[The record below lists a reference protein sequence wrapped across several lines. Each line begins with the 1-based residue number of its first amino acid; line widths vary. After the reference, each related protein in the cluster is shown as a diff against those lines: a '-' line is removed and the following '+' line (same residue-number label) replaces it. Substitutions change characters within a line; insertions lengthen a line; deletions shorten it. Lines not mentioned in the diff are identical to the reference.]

1 MSAPIDARRGRADL
15 PNRGFAAYAGF
26 MPGTYDDVAP
36 LRPEQA
42 TGEEGGVDTVES
54 ATRTAVP
61 ITVVEP
67 ERTARGGIV
76 VLHESREFPPQLLEL
91 MRSLAFE
98 GWIVVAPHLLD
109 RLPDDDIHDVF
120 GEELFGDFDA
130 GFDWLTRR
138 GVFPD
143 TIGVL
148 GFDTAGTAAFLVA
161 TTRPIGAAVSVA
173 APGITEPLPGQ
184 DAALVALAPGLQA
197 PWLGLFGD
205 DDPTTPPEAVDQL
218 RESAARAPV
227 ASLTI
232 TYPGLSHR
240 ADRPD
245 PDDDTATEIRI
256 ASQTRIF
263 DWFDSNLR

>member
-1 MSAPIDARRGRADL
+1 MS
-15 PNRGFAAYAGF
+15 
-26 MPGTYDDVAP
+26 GTYSDVAP
-36 LRPEQA
+36 LRP
-42 TGEEGGVDTVES
+42 VES
-54 ATRTAVP
+54 GGGETFARTSVP

-76 VLHESREFPPQLLEL
+76 VLHESREFPPQVGDL
-91 MRSLAFE
+91 MRSLASE
-98 GWIVVAPHLLD
+98 GWIVVAPHLFD
-109 RLPDDDIHDVF
+109 RLPGDDVHEVF
-120 GEELFGDFDA
+120 GDELFADFDA

-161 TTRPIGAAVSVA
+161 TNRPIGAAVSVA
-173 APGITEPLPGQ
+173 APGIVDPLPDQ
-184 DAALVALAPGLQA
+184 HTSLVEIAPSLQA
-197 PWLGLFGD
+197 PWLGLFGA
-205 DDPTTPPEAVDQL
+205 DDPATPPEAVDRL
-218 RESAARAPV
+218 RDATGRANV

-232 TYPGLSHR
+232 TYPGLRHR

-245 PDDDTATEIRI
+245 PDDDAATAIRI
-256 ASQTRIF
+256 DSQTRIY

>member
-1 MSAPIDARRGRADL
+1 MS
-15 PNRGFAAYAGF
+15 
-26 MPGTYDDVAP
+26 GTYDDVAP
-36 LRPEQA
+36 LRSVEPTA
-42 TGEEGGVDTVES
+42 VAGGAETAAV

-67 ERTARGGIV
+67 ERIARGGIV
-76 VLHESREFPPQLLEL
+76 VLHESREFSPQLLDL

-98 GWIVVAPHLLD
+98 GWIVVAPHLFD
-109 RLPDDDIHDVF
+109 RIADDQVNEVF
-120 GEELFGDFDA
+120 GDELFDDFDA

-173 APGITEPLPGQ
+173 APGITDPLPDQ
-184 DAALVALAPGLQA
+184 DAALVEIAAALQA
-197 PWLGLFGD
+197 PWLGLFGA
-205 DDPTTPPEAVDQL
+205 DDPATPPDAVDRL
-218 RESAARAPV
+218 RDEAARANV

-245 PDDDTATEIRI
+245 PDDDAANAIRI
-256 ASQTRIF
+256 DSQTRIY

>member
-1 MSAPIDARRGRADL
+1 MA
-15 PNRGFAAYAGF
+15 
-26 MPGTYDDVAP
+26 GTYDDVAP
-36 LRPEQA
+36 LRLTEARDTETAA
-42 TGEEGGVDTVES
+42 T
-54 ATRTAVP
+54 ATRTSVP

-67 ERTARGGIV
+67 ERVARGGIV
-76 VLHESREFPPQLLEL
+76 LLHESREFSPQLLDL
-91 MRSLAFE
+91 MRSLSVE
-98 GWIVVAPHLLD
+98 GWIVVAPHLFD
-109 RLPDDDIHDVF
+109 RIGDEEVREVF
-120 GEELFGDFDA
+120 GDELFDDFDA

-161 TTRPIGAAVSVA
+161 TNRPIGAAVSVA
-173 APGITEPLPGQ
+173 APGITEPLPDQ
-184 DAALVALAPGLQA
+184 EVALVDVAADLQA
-197 PWLGLFGD
+197 PWLGLFGA
-205 DDPTTPPEAVDQL
+205 DDPATPPESVDRL
-218 RESAARAPV
+218 RDATARANV

-245 PDDDTATEIRI
+245 PDDDAANAIRI
-256 ASQTRIF
+256 DSQTRIY

>member
-1 MSAPIDARRGRADL
+1 
-15 PNRGFAAYAGF
+15 

-36 LRPEQA
+36 LRPVRA
-42 TGEEGGVDTVES
+42 TGEAGGVDTVES

-67 ERTARGGIV
+67 ERVARGGIV

-98 GWIVVAPHLLD
+98 GWIVVAPHLFD
-109 RLPDDDIHDVF
+109 RIADDDVHDVF

-130 GFDWLTRR
+130 GFDWLTGR

-161 TTRPIGAAVSVA
+161 ATRPIGAAVSVA
-173 APGITEPLPGQ
+173 APGITDPLPGQ
-184 DAALVALAPGLQA
+184 DAALVAVAPRLQA
-197 PWLGLFGD
+197 PWLGLFGA
-205 DDPTTPPEAVDQL
+205 DDPATPPTAVDQL
-218 RESAARAPV
+218 RDATARADV

-240 ADRPD
+240 VDRPD
-245 PDDDTATEIRI
+245 PDDDAATEIRVD
-256 ASQTRIF
+256 SQTRIY

>member
-1 MSAPIDARRGRADL
+1 
-15 PNRGFAAYAGF
+15 

-36 LRPEQA
+36 LRPVEV
-42 TGEEGGVDTVES
+42 TGEAGAVDTVGS

-67 ERTARGGIV
+67 ERVARGGIV
-76 VLHESREFPPQLLEL
+76 VLHESREFPPQLLDL

-98 GWIVVAPHLLD
+98 GWIVVAPHLFD
-109 RLPDDDIHDVF
+109 RIADDAVHEVF
-120 GEELFGDFDA
+120 GDELFDDFDA
-130 GFDWLTRR
+130 GFDWLTTR

-161 TTRPIGAAVSVA
+161 TNRPIGAAVSVA
-173 APGITEPLPGQ
+173 AAGITDPLPSQ
-184 DAALVALAPGLQA
+184 DVALVEVAASLQA
-197 PWLGLFGD
+197 PWLGLFGT
-205 DDPTTPPEAVDQL
+205 DDPATPPEAVDRL
-218 RESAARAPV
+218 RDATAQANV
-227 ASLTI
+227 ASLTV

-245 PDDDTATEIRI
+245 PEDEAATAIRI
-256 ASQTRIF
+256 DSQTRIY